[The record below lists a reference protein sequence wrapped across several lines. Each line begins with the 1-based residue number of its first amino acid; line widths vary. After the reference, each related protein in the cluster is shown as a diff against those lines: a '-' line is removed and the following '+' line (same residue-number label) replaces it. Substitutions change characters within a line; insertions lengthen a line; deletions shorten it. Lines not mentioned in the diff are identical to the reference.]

1 MLLRNI
7 GGYLHDFPGL
17 PTFVREKLTS
27 GGDILKDRVTFDAKK
42 MTAADAAGRSTAG
55 YLGNLKGAYT
65 EYLASIDIGSNAVIV
80 VKHVNKGG
88 SDYAAMVG
96 GDTLKIVEAK
106 ARQSLTLA
114 NLDRYIKPSKLTGAI
129 EFNAEYVIKELGED
143 YFKNTATKKQF
154 VLYLNVP
161 NSQAI
166 KNSLNLPASFS
177 YEFISKNPATKGQT
191 FTGTIDII
199 VMAVN
204 K

>member
-27 GGDILKDRVTFDAKK
+27 ESDILKDRVTFDAKK
-42 MTAADAAGRSTAG
+42 MTAADVAGRSTAG

-65 EYLASIDIGSNAVIV
+65 ESLASIDIGGTAVIGL
-80 VKHVNKGG
+80 KHVNKGG
-88 SDYAAMVG
+88 PDYAAMVG

-114 NLDRYIKPSKLTGAI
+114 NLDRYIKPNKVGAL
-129 EFNAEYVIKELGED
+129 EFNAAYVMKDISED
-143 YFKNTATKKQF
+143 YFKNAATKQF
-154 VLYLNVP
+154 VLYLNGP
-161 NSQAI
+161 NSLDI
-166 KNSLNLPASFS
+166 MKNLNLPSKLPYEYINPKTNERFS
-177 YEFISKNPATKGQT
+177 
-191 FTGTIDII
+191 GTIDII